1 MDAHS
6 SGSGEGVGADALI
19 GQLVANYRVVGW
31 IGQGGMGAVYL
42 AQHTVLGR
50 SAAVKVLLPEFSH
63 NRELVGRFLNEAR
76 ATARLRH
83 RGFAEIFDSGT
94 LRDGSAYLVM
104 EYLRGSNLGAAMAWR
119 GTLSV
124 GETLAVL
131 RAVAASVAHAHA
143 HGIVH
148 RDLKPDNIFLA
159 LDGEAGPGPAGVVV
173 KVLDFGI
180 AKLVGPSNANAAH
193 TRTGSLLGTPI
204 YMSPEQCRGAGY
216 VDHRTDIYSLGCIAY
231 HALTGR
237 PPFEFEGFGE
247 IIAAHLNQPP
257 APPRTLVPTLS
268 LPVETFLLQLLEK
281 DPGRRPQTMEAVVV
295 AMEELQQAEAGRA
308 PDLMTLIPPEALA
321 QSDSLMKTATPPPA
335 PPGATPPGR
344 PGATTPLPDAGYLR
358 TPHPG
363 SNPEIGGTRRLAGTR
378 VAGQGTIS
386 TLSGAASETGDLRA
400 ALGLSPRR
408 RAPRIAMVVGGVLA
422 LCIGLVVV
430 LGGLGSHPPSP
441 ARTNRADESAVSAA
455 PLPSPRSV
463 ETDPA
468 PAPLPPAAPSREE
481 RPSTQF
487 ADAKV
492 AVRIGSVP
500 AGARVVDA
508 QTGRTLGETPF
519 DVLLPRGSG
528 ERGFIVRKP
537 GFRPKRINLD
547 AGRNSEAN
555 VTLDR
560 RADGKP
566 GGSDDGDDDR
576 RKL

>member
-6 SGSGEGVGADALI
+6 SGGGEGEGVDALI

-63 NRELVGRFLNEAR
+63 NRELVGRFVNEAR

-83 RGFAEIFDSGT
+83 RGFAEIYDSGT

-104 EYLRGSNLGAAMAWR
+104 EYLRGASLGAAMAWR
-119 GTLSV
+119 GTFSV

-131 RAVAASVAHAHA
+131 REVAGGVAHAHA

-159 LDGEAGPGPAGVVV
+159 LAGDDALGPAGAVV

-180 AKLVGPSNANAAH
+180 AKLIGPSNANAQSAH

-231 HALTGR
+231 HALTGQ

-247 IIAAHLNQPP
+247 IIAAHLNLPP
-257 APPRTLVPTLS
+257 APPRMLVPALPP
-268 LPVETFLLQLLEK
+268 PVETFLLQLLEK
-281 DPGRRPQTMEAVVV
+281 DPGRRPQTMEAVVA
-295 AMEELQQAEAGRA
+295 AMDQLQQAEAGRA
-308 PDLMTLIPPEALA
+308 PDLTTLIPPAALA
-321 QSDSLMKTATPPPA
+321 QSDSLMKTATPPPG
-335 PPGATPPGR
+335 PR
-344 PGATTPLPDAGYLR
+344 VATTPLPDAGYLR
-358 TPHPG
+358 RPHAG
-363 SNPEIGGTRRLAGTR
+363 SDPEIGGTRRLAGTG
-378 VAGQGTIS
+378 VAERGTIS
-386 TLSGAASETGDLRA
+386 TLSGAASEFGDLRA
-400 ALGLSPRR
+400 AMDLRPRWGRGL
-408 RAPRIAMVVGGVLA
+408 RIAMVAGGGLA
-422 LCIGLVVV
+422 VCVGLVVI
-430 LGGLGSHPPSP
+430 LGGLGSHPPLS
-441 ARTNRADESAVSAA
+441 ARAHRADESAESGA
-455 PLPSPRSV
+455 PLPRPRSL

-468 PAPLPPAAPSREE
+468 PDPIPRAARSPEEPPATPA
-481 RPSTQF
+481 
-487 ADAKV
+487 AKAKV

-500 AGARVVDA
+500 SGARVVDA

-519 DVLLPRGSG
+519 DALLPRSSG

-537 GFRPKRINLD
+537 GFHPKRVNLD
-547 AGRNSEAN
+547 AGRNSEAT

-560 RADGKP
+560 RQDEKP
-566 GGSDDGDDDR
+566 GGSDDGDDR